1 MDLITKAVERAQ
13 AERGPA
19 AYHNP
24 VAVPPAAGANEVS
37 GIVYSQTRVISIPK
51 RVLSAR
57 KIVTPDAADAQI
69 RPYKI
74 LRTRILQRMKENGW
88 NTLAITSPNP
98 GEGKT
103 LTSINLAVSIA
114 MDTTC
119 TVILVDL
126 DLMRPGVHRAMGF
139 SVERGVVDYLHNDTP
154 LQDLLVNPG
163 IPRLVVLPGSKPL
176 RNSSETLSSPKMAHL
191 VTELKVRYPSRYV
204 LFDMPPLRG
213 SDDVLAFAPYVDAA
227 LLVVEEGKT
236 SVDDLRR
243 AASVLSESN
252 VVGTVLNKAVEEGAV
267 YY

>member
-13 AERGPA
+13 AERGPG
-19 AYHNP
+19 AYQNP
-24 VAVPPAAGANEVS
+24 VVVPPAGTNEVS
-37 GIVYSQTRVISIPK
+37 GIVYSQTRMISIPK

-57 KIVTPDAADAQI
+57 RVVTPDAADAQI

-114 MDTTC
+114 MDMSC
-119 TVILVDL
+119 TVALVDL
-126 DLMRPGVHRAMGF
+126 DLMRPGVHRVMGF
-139 SVERGVVDYLHNDTP
+139 SVERGVVDYLQNDTP

-163 IPRLVVLPGSKPL
+163 IPRLVILPGNKPL
-176 RNSSETLSSPKMAHL
+176 RNSSEMLSSPKMVHL
-191 VTELKVRYPSRYV
+191 VNELKARYSSRYV

-213 SDDVLAFAPYVDAA
+213 CDDVLAFAPHVDAT

-243 AASVLSESN
+243 ATSALSESN
-252 VVGTVLNKAVEEGAV
+252 IIGTVLNKAVEEGAV

>member
-19 AYHNP
+19 AYRSP
-24 VAVPPAAGANEVS
+24 VAAPPAVSADEVS

-51 RVLSAR
+51 RVLGAR
-57 KIVTPDAADAQI
+57 KIVTPDALDAQI

-74 LRTRILQRMKENGW
+74 LRTRVLQKMKENGW

-103 LTSINLAVSIA
+103 LTSINLAASIA
-114 MDTTC
+114 MDMTC
-119 TVILVDL
+119 TAILVDL
-126 DLMRPGVHRAMGF
+126 DLMRPSVHRSIGF
-139 SVERGVVDYLHNDTP
+139 SIERGIADYLLSDTP
-154 LQDLLVNPG
+154 LPDLLVNPG
-163 IPRLVVLPGSKPL
+163 IPRLVILPGSRPI
-176 RNSSETLSSPKMAHL
+176 RHSSEMLSSPKMRHL

-213 SDDVLAFAPYVDAA
+213 SDDMLVFAPHVDAV

-243 AASVLSESN
+243 AASILSESN
-252 VVGTVLNKAVEEGAV
+252 VIGTVLNKVVEEDVA